1 MQYMGKV
8 VTPSPRNLSSY
19 RLTPSLAYSC
29 ENEWNLC
36 MHTYD
41 TDDDPAYVLQ
51 NWHSECD
58 GFNNFHPTTPALS
71 SLTATYAGGAVCTS
85 IESVCAIG
93 GSITRACKQSYTASA
108 LTSCLCQ
115 SSLLS
120 AASVCEYVGNKTCDL
135 VPATLS
141 SVDLFILCPV
151 N

>member
-1 MQYMGKV
+1 M
-8 VTPSPRNLSSY
+8 N
-19 RLTPSLAYSC
+19 
-29 ENEWNLC
+29 
-36 MHTYD
+36 TYD

-85 IESVCAIG
+85 IDSVCTIG

-108 LTSCLCQ
+108 LNSCLCQ
-115 SSLLS
+115 TSLLS

-141 SVDLFILCPV
+141 SIDLFILCPV
-151 N
+151 INLTLIPVSSICPSLIYEHTNLFFLISRAKHQHS